1 MQSYRGINL
10 NMKGGERMANG
21 HENLIPQSE
30 RTKEEQR
37 QIASMGGIASGVAR
51 RKKKTMRDTINLAL
65 GLRSELTD
73 AEIERY
79 MRVGFADEDIDNQAK
94 IIMGIMKLA
103 AEGDIRAAEFIR
115 DTAGEKPK
123 DSMALSHEVT
133 GETKIKLWF
142 PNDDGN

>member
-21 HENLIPQSE
+21 HENLIPADERSE
-30 RTKEEQR
+30 DEVREIGRK
-37 QIASMGGIASGVAR
+37 GGIASGVAR

-79 MRVGFADEDIDNQAK
+79 MRVGFTDEDIDNQAK

-123 DSMALSHEVT
+123 DSMALSHELT

>member
-1 MQSYRGINL
+1 
-10 NMKGGERMANG
+10 MKGGERMANG
-21 HENLIPQSE
+21 HENLIPADERSE
-30 RTKEEQR
+30 DEVREIGRK
-37 QIASMGGIASGVAR
+37 GGIASGVAR

-79 MRVGFADEDIDNQAK
+79 MRVGFTDEDIDNQAK

-142 PNDDGN
+142 PNDDGD

>member
-1 MQSYRGINL
+1 
-10 NMKGGERMANG
+10 MAN
-21 HENLIPQSE
+21 EQNLIPVTELTESE
-30 RTKEEQR
+30 ARELSKR
-37 QIASMGGIASGVAR
+37 GGIASGVAR

-115 DTAGEKPK
+115 DTAGQKPK
-123 DSMALSHEVT
+123 DSVELSHELT
-133 GETKIKLWF
+133 GETRLRLWF
-142 PNDDGN
+142 PSDDGD

>member
-1 MQSYRGINL
+1 
-10 NMKGGERMANG
+10 MANE
-21 HENLIPQSE
+21 ENLIPVTKLTESE
-30 RTKEEQR
+30 ARELSKR
-37 QIASMGGIASGVAR
+37 GGIASGVAR

-79 MRVGFADEDIDNQAK
+79 MRFGFADEDIDNQAK

-115 DTAGEKPK
+115 DTAGQKPK
-123 DSMALSHEVT
+123 DSMELSHELM
-133 GETKIKLWF
+133 GETRLRLWF
-142 PNDDGN
+142 PNDDGS

>member
-1 MQSYRGINL
+1 VQSYRGINL

-21 HENLIPQSE
+21 HENLIPADERSE
-30 RTKEEQR
+30 DEVREIGRK
-37 QIASMGGIASGVAR
+37 GGIASGVAR

-79 MRVGFADEDIDNQAK
+79 MRVGFTDEDIDNQAK

-123 DSMALSHEVT
+123 DSMALSHELT

>member
-1 MQSYRGINL
+1 
-10 NMKGGERMANG
+10 MANE
-21 HENLIPQSE
+21 ENLIPVTELTESE
-30 RTKEEQR
+30 ARELSKR
-37 QIASMGGIASGVAR
+37 GGIASGVAR

-73 AEIERY
+73 TEIERY

-115 DTAGEKPK
+115 DTAGEKPTDK
-123 DSMALSHEVT
+123 LDISHAFIGDFDIVLD
-133 GETKIKLWF
+133 GE
-142 PNDDGN
+142 DGD

>member
-1 MQSYRGINL
+1 
-10 NMKGGERMANG
+10 MANG
-21 HENLIPQSE
+21 HENLIPADERSE
-30 RTKEEQR
+30 DEVREIGRK
-37 QIASMGGIASGVAR
+37 GGIASGVAR

-73 AEIERY
+73 TEIERY
-79 MRVGFADEDIDNQAK
+79 MRVGFTDEDIDNQAK

-115 DTAGEKPK
+115 DTAGQKPK

>member
-1 MQSYRGINL
+1 
-10 NMKGGERMANG
+10 MANE
-21 HENLIPQSE
+21 ENLIPVTELTESEAREQSK
-30 RTKEEQR
+30 R
-37 QIASMGGIASGVAR
+37 GGIASGVAR
-51 RKKKTMRDTINLAL
+51 RKKKAMRDTINLAL

-79 MRVGFADEDIDNQAK
+79 MRFGFADEDIDNQAK

-103 AEGDIRAAEFIR
+103 AKGDIRAAEFIR
-115 DTAGEKPK
+115 DTAGQKPK

>member
-1 MQSYRGINL
+1 
-10 NMKGGERMANG
+10 MANE
-21 HENLIPQSE
+21 ENLIPVTELTESE
-30 RTKEEQR
+30 ARELSKR
-37 QIASMGGIASGVAR
+37 GGIASGVAR

-79 MRVGFADEDIDNQAK
+79 MRFSFADEDIDNQAK

-115 DTAGEKPK
+115 DTAGQKPK

-142 PNDDGN
+142 PNDD

>member
-1 MQSYRGINL
+1 
-10 NMKGGERMANG
+10 MANE
-21 HENLIPQSE
+21 ENLIPVTELTESE
-30 RTKEEQR
+30 ARELSKR
-37 QIASMGGIASGVAR
+37 GGIASGVAR

-73 AEIERY
+73 TEIERY

-115 DTAGEKPK
+115 DTAGQKPK
-123 DSMALSHEVT
+123 DKLDMSHAFIGDFDIVLD
-133 GETKIKLWF
+133 GE
-142 PNDDGN
+142 DGD

>member
-1 MQSYRGINL
+1 
-10 NMKGGERMANG
+10 MANG
-21 HENLIPQSE
+21 HENLIPADERSE
-30 RTKEEQR
+30 DEVREIGRK
-37 QIASMGGIASGVAR
+37 GGIASGVAR

-79 MRVGFADEDIDNQAK
+79 MRVGFTDEDIDNQAK

-123 DSMALSHEVT
+123 DSMALSHELT

>member
-51 RKKKTMRDTINLAL
+51 RKKKAMRDTINLAL

-123 DSMALSHEVT
+123 DSMALSHEIT
-133 GETKIKLWF
+133 GNTEIRLWF
-142 PNDDGN
+142 NDDNTD

>member
-1 MQSYRGINL
+1 
-10 NMKGGERMANG
+10 MANE
-21 HENLIPQSE
+21 ENLIPVTELTESE
-30 RTKEEQR
+30 ARELSR
-37 QIASMGGIASGVAR
+37 RGGIASGVAR

-115 DTAGEKPK
+115 DTAGQKPK
-123 DSMALSHEVT
+123 DSVELSHELT
-133 GETKIKLWF
+133 GETRLRLWF
-142 PNDDGN
+142 PSDDGD

>member
-1 MQSYRGINL
+1 
-10 NMKGGERMANG
+10 MANE
-21 HENLIPQSE
+21 ENLIPVTELTESE
-30 RTKEEQR
+30 ARELSKR
-37 QIASMGGIASGVAR
+37 GGIASGVAR
-51 RKKKTMRDTINLAL
+51 RKKKAMRDTINIAL

-79 MRVGFADEDIDNQAK
+79 MRFGFADEDIDNQAK

-103 AEGDIRAAEFIR
+103 SEGDIRAAEFIR
-115 DTAGEKPK
+115 DTAGQKPK

-142 PNDDGN
+142 PNDDGD

>member
-1 MQSYRGINL
+1 
-10 NMKGGERMANG
+10 MANE
-21 HENLIPQSE
+21 ENLIPVTELTESE
-30 RTKEEQR
+30 ARELSR
-37 QIASMGGIASGVAR
+37 RGGIASGVAR

-103 AEGDIRAAEFIR
+103 ADGDIRAAEFIR
-115 DTAGEKPK
+115 DTAGQKPTDK
-123 DSMALSHEVT
+123 LDMSHAFIGDFDIVLD
-133 GETKIKLWF
+133 GE
-142 PNDDGN
+142 DGD

>member
-1 MQSYRGINL
+1 
-10 NMKGGERMANG
+10 MANE
-21 HENLIPQSE
+21 ENLIPVTELTESE
-30 RTKEEQR
+30 ARELSKR
-37 QIASMGGIASGVAR
+37 GGIASGVAR
-51 RKKKTMRDTINLAL
+51 RKKKAMRDTINLAL

-79 MRVGFADEDIDNQAK
+79 MRFGFADEDIDNQAK

-115 DTAGEKPK
+115 DTAGQKPK
-123 DSMALSHEVT
+123 DSVELSHEVT

>member
-1 MQSYRGINL
+1 
-10 NMKGGERMANG
+10 MANE
-21 HENLIPQSE
+21 ENLIPVTELTESE
-30 RTKEEQR
+30 ARELSKR
-37 QIASMGGIASGVAR
+37 GGIASGVAR
-51 RKKKTMRDTINLAL
+51 RKKKAMRDTINIAL

-73 AEIERY
+73 ADIERY
-79 MRVGFADEDIDNQAK
+79 MRFGFADEDIDNQAK

-115 DTAGEKPK
+115 DTAGQKPK

>member
-1 MQSYRGINL
+1 
-10 NMKGGERMANG
+10 MANE
-21 HENLIPQSE
+21 ENLIPVTELTESE
-30 RTKEEQR
+30 ARELSKR
-37 QIASMGGIASGVAR
+37 GGIASGVAR
-51 RKKKTMRDTINLAL
+51 RKKKAMRDTINLAL

-123 DSMALSHEVT
+123 DSMALSHEMT
-133 GETKIKLWF
+133 GKTEIRLWF
-142 PNDDGN
+142 NDDSD

>member
-1 MQSYRGINL
+1 
-10 NMKGGERMANG
+10 MANE
-21 HENLIPQSE
+21 ENLIPVTKLTESE
-30 RTKEEQR
+30 ARELSKR
-37 QIASMGGIASGVAR
+37 GGIASGVAR

-79 MRVGFADEDIDNQAK
+79 MRFGFADEDIDNQAK

-115 DTAGEKPK
+115 DTAGQKPK

-142 PNDDGN
+142 PSDDGD

>member
-1 MQSYRGINL
+1 
-10 NMKGGERMANG
+10 MANE
-21 HENLIPQSE
+21 ENLIPVTELTESE
-30 RTKEEQR
+30 ARELSKR
-37 QIASMGGIASGVAR
+37 GGIASGVAR

-65 GLRSELTD
+65 GLRSELSD

-115 DTAGEKPK
+115 DTAGQKPK
-123 DSMALSHEVT
+123 DSVELSHELT
-133 GETKIKLWF
+133 GETKIRLWF
-142 PNDDGN
+142 PDNDGD

>member
-1 MQSYRGINL
+1 
-10 NMKGGERMANG
+10 MANE
-21 HENLIPQSE
+21 ENLIPVTELTESE
-30 RTKEEQR
+30 ARELSKR
-37 QIASMGGIASGVAR
+37 GGIASGVAR
-51 RKKKTMRDTINLAL
+51 RKKKAMRDTINLAL

-79 MRVGFADEDIDNQAK
+79 MRLGFADEDIDNQAK

-115 DTAGEKPK
+115 DTAGQKPK

-133 GETKIKLWF
+133 GETKIKVWF

>member
-1 MQSYRGINL
+1 
-10 NMKGGERMANG
+10 MANE
-21 HENLIPQSE
+21 ENLIPVTELTESE
-30 RTKEEQR
+30 ARELSR
-37 QIASMGGIASGVAR
+37 RGGIASGVAR

-79 MRVGFADEDIDNQAK
+79 MRFGFADEDIDNQAK

-115 DTAGEKPK
+115 DTAGQKPK
-123 DSMALSHEVT
+123 DSVELSHELT
-133 GETKIKLWF
+133 GETRLRLWF
-142 PNDDGN
+142 PSDDGD

>member
-1 MQSYRGINL
+1 
-10 NMKGGERMANG
+10 MANE
-21 HENLIPQSE
+21 ENLIPVTELTESE
-30 RTKEEQR
+30 ARELSKR
-37 QIASMGGIASGVAR
+37 GGIASGVAR
-51 RKKKTMRDTINLAL
+51 RKKKAMRDTINLAL

-79 MRVGFADEDIDNQAK
+79 MRFGFADEDIDNQAK

-123 DSMALSHEVT
+123 DSMSLSHDIT
-133 GETKIKLWF
+133 GETKLRLWF
-142 PNDDGN
+142 PSDDGD

>member
-1 MQSYRGINL
+1 
-10 NMKGGERMANG
+10 MANE
-21 HENLIPQSE
+21 ENLIPVTELTESE
-30 RTKEEQR
+30 ARELSKR
-37 QIASMGGIASGVAR
+37 GGIASGVAR

-79 MRVGFADEDIDNQAK
+79 MRFGFADEDIDNQAK

-115 DTAGEKPK
+115 DTAGQKPK
-123 DSMALSHEVT
+123 DSMALSHELT
-133 GETKIKLWF
+133 GETRLRLWF
-142 PNDDGN
+142 PSDDGD

>member
-21 HENLIPQSE
+21 HENLIPADERSE
-30 RTKEEQR
+30 DEVREIGRK
-37 QIASMGGIASGVAR
+37 GGIASGVAR

-79 MRVGFADEDIDNQAK
+79 MRFGFADEDIDNQAK

-115 DTAGEKPK
+115 DTAGQKPK

>member
-1 MQSYRGINL
+1 
-10 NMKGGERMANG
+10 MANE
-21 HENLIPQSE
+21 ENLIPVTELTESE
-30 RTKEEQR
+30 ARELSR
-37 QIASMGGIASGVAR
+37 RGGIASGVAR

-94 IIMGIMKLA
+94 IIMGIVKLA

-115 DTAGEKPK
+115 DTAGEKPTE
-123 DSMALSHEVT
+123 SLALAHEMVGDAT
-133 GETKIKLWF
+133 IKVWY
-142 PNDDGN
+142 PTDED

>member
-1 MQSYRGINL
+1 
-10 NMKGGERMANG
+10 MKGGERMANG

-37 QIASMGGIASGVAR
+37 KIASMGGVASGVAR
-51 RKKKTMRDTINLAL
+51 RKKKAMRDTINLAL

-79 MRVGFADEDIDNQAK
+79 MRLGFADEDIDNQAK

-103 AEGDIRAAEFIR
+103 ADGDIRAAEFIR
-115 DTAGEKPK
+115 DTAGQKPK
-123 DSMALSHEVT
+123 DKFDMSHAFIGDFDIVLD
-133 GETKIKLWF
+133 GE
-142 PNDDGN
+142 DED

>member
-1 MQSYRGINL
+1 
-10 NMKGGERMANG
+10 MANE
-21 HENLIPQSE
+21 ENLIPVTELTESE
-30 RTKEEQR
+30 ARELSKR
-37 QIASMGGIASGVAR
+37 GGIASGVAR
-51 RKKKTMRDTINLAL
+51 RKKKAMRDTINLAL

-79 MRVGFADEDIDNQAK
+79 MRCGFADEDIDNQAK

-123 DSMALSHEVT
+123 DSMSLSHDIT
-133 GETKIKLWF
+133 GETKLRLWF
-142 PNDDGN
+142 PSDDGD